1 MQSTTRL
8 HDGIAHPILQ
18 EAYLV
23 FHHPVAFYPTNGV
36 FDTDSDR
43 RDHAILCFLRWG
55 EFTPPWLFLRLDDH
69 DIGKHKTLES
79 HILIEVTPAWE
90 GITSQLREA
99 FVMFLAF
106 HGVTQEADV
115 TGLIDDQQVFDRVT
129 LLLAAVV
136 VLLVLWID
144 RAMDRSLRAIM
155 PKRGG
160 RGTPAVRLAASITA
174 KSPALRAGR
183 SSWWAKA

>member
-8 HDGIAHPILQ
+8 HDGITDPVLQ

-23 FHHPVAFYPTNGV
+23 FHHPVAFYPTNRM
-36 FDTDSDR
+36 FDTDSDG
-43 RDHAILCFLRWG
+43 RDHVILRFLRWG
-55 EFTPPWLFLRLDDH
+55 EFTPTGLFLRLNDRDLL
-69 DIGKHKTLES
+69 KHKALEA
-79 HILIEVTPAWE
+79 HILIEMTPTGE
-90 GITSQLREA
+90 GIASQLREA

-106 HGVTQEADV
+106 HGVTQEANV

-144 RAMDRSLRAIM
+144 GAMDRSLSAIM

-160 RGTPAVRLAASITA
+160 IGTPSVRLAASITA
-174 KSPALRAGR
+174 SSSALRAGR
-183 SSWWAKA
+183 SS

>member
-8 HDGIAHPILQ
+8 HDGIAYAVLQ
-18 EAYLV
+18 EANLV
-23 FHHPVAFYPTNGV
+23 FHRAVAFYPTNRV
-36 FDTDSDR
+36 FDADSDG
-43 RDHAILCFLRWG
+43 RDQAILRFLPWG
-55 EFTPPWLFLRLDDH
+55 EFTPTWLFLRLNDRDLV
-69 DIGKHKTLES
+69 KHKALEA
-79 HILIEVTPAWE
+79 HILVEVTPAWE
-90 GITSQLREA
+90 GITSLLREA
-99 FVMFLAF
+99 SVMFLAF

-144 RAMDRSLRAIM
+144 GAVDGSLRAIM

-160 RGTPAVRLAASITA
+160 IGTPSVRLATSITA
-174 KSPALRAGR
+174 KSSALRAGR
-183 SSWWAKA
+183 SS